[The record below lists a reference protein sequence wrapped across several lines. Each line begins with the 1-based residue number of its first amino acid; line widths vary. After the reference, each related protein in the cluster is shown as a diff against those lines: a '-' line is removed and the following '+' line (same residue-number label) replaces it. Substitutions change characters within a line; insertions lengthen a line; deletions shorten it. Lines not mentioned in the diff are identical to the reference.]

1 MNLTTEQMKIALAN
15 AGLTEAK
22 TKAASNFSSA
32 DVVAAIGSG
41 AVAAAEESIVGTLN
55 FVDRVKT
62 RYAFNR
68 AVRAGLIPDPDA
80 KPEIE
85 VKVTATRR
93 TAKA

>member
-1 MNLTTEQMKIALAN
+1 MSMTTEQMKLALAN
-15 AGLTEAK
+15 AGLTETK
-22 TKAASNFSSA
+22 TKAANNFSSA

-41 AVAAAEESIVGTLN
+41 AVAAAEETVAGTLN

-68 AVRAGLIPDPDA
+68 AVRQGLIPDPDA
-80 KPEIE
+80 KPALE
-85 VKVTATRR
+85 VKVTARR